1 MTILQKYS
9 VFTLVVMAAIAATA
23 FGIVVVTGTPHQA
36 LAAFSLL
43 AVLVLGRRWFRDG
56 ETPAMDERDQEI
68 WRKAMLF
75 AYTIFWIVFVGSGV
89 AIPLILGE
97 TATIPA
103 GFLILAPLTGAW
115 LLYVVRASAI
125 LVLYARGA

>member
-1 MTILQKYS
+1 
-9 VFTLVVMAAIAATA
+9 
-23 FGIVVVTGTPHQA
+23 
-36 LAAFSLL
+36 
-43 AVLVLGRRWFRDG
+43 
-56 ETPAMDERDQEI
+56 MDERDQEI